1 MDRALSLAEK
11 IAANG
16 AFILSRT
23 TVVMFSLASQAPIA
37 LRSAKLA
44 ISRAQ
49 ELSLE
54 SGELF
59 HLRSS
64 DVFKRF
70 FRAGFRKSSI

>member
-1 MDRALSLAEK
+1 MDRALSLAEG

-16 AFILSRT
+16 AFISSRT
-23 TVVMFSLASQAPIA
+23 AVMMFSLSSQAPIA

-49 ELSLE
+49 DLSLE

-59 HLRSS
+59 H
-64 DVFKRF
+64 
-70 FRAGFRKSSI
+70 

>member
-1 MDRALSLAEK
+1 MDRALSLAEG

-16 AFILSRT
+16 ASILSRMG
-23 TVVMFSLASQAPIA
+23 VMMFNLSSQAPIA

-54 SGELF
+54 SGQSFL
-59 HLRSS
+59 
-64 DVFKRF
+64 
-70 FRAGFRKSSI
+70 